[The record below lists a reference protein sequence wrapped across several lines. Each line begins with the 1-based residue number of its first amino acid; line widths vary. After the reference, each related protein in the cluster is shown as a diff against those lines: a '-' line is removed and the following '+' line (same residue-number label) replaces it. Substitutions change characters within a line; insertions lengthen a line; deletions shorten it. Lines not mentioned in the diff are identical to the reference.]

1 MKKVMKVALA
11 ILTVAILA
19 PVVALSG
26 ATDKSPPGLKNFPTA
41 ISLKKDNLVII
52 NEEID
57 GASVAKAIR
66 QLRDLDEK
74 LSNGF
79 LGVTGDK
86 KKPRESKTPINLWL
100 MSPGGSIRAG
110 LELIDAAKGLE
121 RPINTITMIA
131 ASMAFQIA
139 EALDDRYITQYGTLM
154 SHHAYGGNEGEYGGA
169 SPSQFDN
176 RHEWNKELVDSLDKA
191 VVARTGGKQT
201 LESYQK
207 AYENE
212 MYRRGQRAVDEG
224 YADAVVTVKCDNSLN
239 GFETRKALYMG
250 MIPIE
255 YELDNCP
262 LNTAPMNVRLQ
273 VQTNKGTMDSD
284 QFTKVGGGFTPQ
296 CLVDSAT
303 DKNKICALDTS
314 LSQAKLDQIKQEFSS
329 QFVAKQKAPLPLRF

>member
-11 ILTVAILA
+11 TLTVAILA

-26 ATDKSPPGLKNFPTA
+26 ATAKSPPRPKKFPTA
-41 ISLKKDNLVII
+41 ISLKKDNLVVIDD
-52 NEEID
+52 EID

-74 LSNGF
+74 LSSGF
-79 LGVTGDK
+79 RGDK
-86 KKPRESKTPINLWL
+86 NKPRDQKTAINIWL
-100 MSPGGSIRAG
+100 RSPGGSVRAG
-110 LELIDAAKGLE
+110 FELIDAARGLG
-121 RPINTITMIA
+121 RPINTITMMA

-154 SHHAYGGNEGEYGGA
+154 SHHATTAGMGGEYGGQ

-176 RHEWNKELVDSLDKA
+176 RYGWIKDLVDECDRS
-191 VVARTGGKQT
+191 VVARTNGKQT

-224 YADAVVTVKCDNSLN
+224 YADAVVTAKCDDSLN
-239 GFETRKALYMG
+239 GFETRKDLYMG

-255 YELDNCP
+255 YDIDNCP

-273 VQTNKGTMDSD
+273 VQTNHGTMDSD

-329 QFVAKQKAPLPLRF
+329 QFVTKQKTPLPLRF